1 MALSTGPGNAGGGG
15 ASPPVCSALG
25 AAQGGSGADSVTEEG
40 PEAVGAAAA
49 VAEELAGPLVKKGRD
64 AQEVSVVT
72 PPPAGSGP
80 SLEPLGLDQWP
91 PHLAEGRAASPV
103 PQNLLGAEYAE
114 TTERSEEDRRRP
126 VSTSVSWA
134 PSKSSMERRQP
145 CLHSDALCPASPVFE
160 NHCGRAE
167 EPGEGSPVGKQ
178 NKDLLLW
185 KDQGRL
191 GGPLARWGPGGRPVG
206 PGPRCDPSG
215 RGCWLPPGVL
225 LGAGAAVLGGGAG

>member
-1 MALSTGPGNAGGGG
+1 MRKEVPGAG
-15 ASPPVCSALG
+15 A
-25 AAQGGSGADSVTEEG
+25 
-40 PEAVGAAAA
+40 AAAA
-49 VAEELAGPLVKKGRD
+49 VAEELEGPLVKNGRE

-72 PPPAGSGP
+72 PLPAGSGP
-80 SLEPLGLDQWP
+80 SLEPLGLGQWL
-91 PHLAEGRAASPV
+91 PHLSEGRVASPL

-126 VSTSVSWA
+126 VSTSVSCA
-134 PSKSSMERRQP
+134 PSKSSMARRP
-145 CLHSDALCPASPVFE
+145 GGLCPGSPVFE

-191 GGPLARWGPGGRPVG
+191 GGLLARLANSCRCPGGRPAG
-206 PGPRCDPSG
+206 PGPGCDLPG
-215 RGCWLPPGVL
+215 RGCRLPPGAL
-225 LGAGAAVLGGGAG
+225 LGAAEARGGGAGGGFCSAEA